1 MASWFDSFIP
11 VTGLMGSIK
20 NAGGQGLGKI
30 IGGITDSLGIT
41 DTGAQQRGLEELKK
55 GMGSA
60 NADLDKQMQ
69 GVFDMYGSAMAGR
82 QMGDV
87 LNQYRDSMKGTEDA
101 GGAANVE
108 QFMNPMYG
116 RAMDNAANQALAGA
130 GSSALSTAGTNAVST
145 GVGNTAQSMW
155 QQAFNNA
162 MADAQNKQGVYG
174 AIEQSDMMP
183 SLNWAQ
189 LTSDVAGSKYDA
201 AASLANSAAQ
211 TAGQNQGWFSS
222 LFNGVLG

>member
-30 IGGITDSLGIT
+30 IGGVTDSLGIT
-41 DTGAQQRGLEELKK
+41 DTGAQQRGLEELKR

-189 LTSDVAGSKYDA
+189 LTSDVAGSKYDTA
-201 AASLANSAAQ
+201 TNIANSAAQ

>member
-11 VTGLMGSIK
+11 VTGLTGSIK
-20 NAGGQGLGKI
+20 KAGGQGLGKI
-30 IGGITDSLGIT
+30 IGGITDSLGLT
-41 DTGAQQRGLEELKK
+41 DTGAQQRGLDELKS

-130 GSSALSTAGTNAVST
+130 GSSALSTAGANAVST

-162 MADAQNKQGVYG
+162 MVDAQNKQGVYG
-174 AIEQSDMMP
+174 AIKQSDIMP

-201 AASLANSAAQ
+201 ATGLTNSAAR

>member
-1 MASWFDSFIP
+1 MASWFDSFMPIK
-11 VTGLMGSIK
+11 GLTDSIK
-20 NAGGQGLGKI
+20 NAGGRGLGKI
-30 IGGITDSLGIT
+30 IGGITDSIGIT
-41 DTGAQQRGLEELKK
+41 DTGAQQRGLEELKS

-108 QFMNPMYG
+108 RFMNPMYG

-130 GSSALSTAGTNAVST
+130 GSSALSTAGANAVST

-162 MADAQNKQGVYG
+162 MADAQNKQGIYE
-174 AIEQSDMMP
+174 AIEQSDMAP

>member
-11 VTGLMGSIK
+11 IKGLTDSIK
-20 NAGGQGLGKI
+20 NAGGNGLGKI

-41 DTGAQQRGLEELKK
+41 DTGAQQRGLEELKS

-101 GGAANVE
+101 GGAVNVE

-116 RAMDNAANQALAGA
+116 RAMDNAANRALAGA

-145 GVGNTAQSMW
+145 GVGNAAQSMW

-162 MADAQNKQGVYG
+162 IADAQNKQGVYE